1 MTHDP
6 VQHALLLSRVREA
19 VLSDTRTADS
29 PRSVISASWQ
39 RSLAANVDPD
49 LHTAPTV
56 FGADELPDLR
66 ERHPL
71 HPTLPL
77 LRETL
82 LGFAQEAQHIMIV
95 ADAQGHILWCEGD
108 HHTRTRA
115 EHVGLAEGT
124 LWSEDAAGTN
134 GMGTALATN
143 SPVTVHSAEHLVRT
157 YHHWTCAASPI
168 RDPDTGTTIGVVDLS
183 GPIETVHPSM
193 VALVSASARLAES
206 EMLARMHAQDEELRA
221 RNMRHLIALRGEPG
235 ALLSPT
241 GRVVAVEP
249 YGLLP
254 SRVDVSRDRVLLPD
268 GREAVLETLAQGYL
282 LRVPRQRHVRRSVL
296 SLSFLLPEP
305 KVVLDGREVPIS
317 LRHAEILCAL
327 ALHGRLSADQLA
339 LRLYGERGNPTTV
352 RAELHRLRAQLG
364 ADVLSTRPYR
374 LTADVEADFLAVR
387 AALQEGDVPLAAC
400 RYRGSLLRRSE
411 APVVLAERDDLATG
425 VRKAVLSRG
434 DANALWTFT
443 QTDSGEHDAEALE
456 QLVRLLPADDV
467 RRAIGS
473 ARLRR
478 LNQDD

>member
-1 MTHDP
+1 M
-6 VQHALLLSRVREA
+6 
-19 VLSDTRTADS
+19 
-29 PRSVISASWQ
+29 ISASWQ

-56 FGADELPDLR
+56 FAADELSDLR

-71 HPTLPL
+71 HPMLPL

-82 LGFAQEAQHIMIV
+82 LGFAEEAGHIMVV
-95 ADAQGHILWCEGD
+95 ADAQGHILWCEGSKC
-108 HHTRTRA
+108 TRSYA
-115 EHVGLAEGT
+115 ENVGLAEGT
-124 LWSEDAAGTN
+124 LWSEGAAGTN
-134 GMGTALATN
+134 GMGTALALN

-168 RDPDTGTTIGVVDLS
+168 RDPDSGTTIGVVDLS

-193 VALVSASARLAES
+193 VALVSASARLAEL
-206 EMLARMHAQDEELRA
+206 EMLARMHSQDEELRS

-235 ALLSPT
+235 ALLSQT

-249 YGLLP
+249 HGLLP
-254 SRVDVSRDRVLLPD
+254 SRVDVSADRVELPD
-268 GREAVLETLAQGYL
+268 GREAVLEPLSDGYL
-282 LRVPRQRHVRRSVL
+282 LRIPRQRHVRRSVL

-317 LRHAEILCAL
+317 SRHAEILCAL
-327 ALHGRLSADQLA
+327 ALHGRLTADQLA

-364 ADVLSTRPYR
+364 PDVLATRPYR

-387 AALQEGDVPLAAC
+387 TALKAADVPLAAS

-411 APVVLAERDDLATG
+411 APVVLAERDDLATS
-425 VRKAVLSRG
+425 VRKAVLQRG
-434 DANALWTFT
+434 DGNALWAFT
-443 QTDSGEHDAEALE
+443 QTDSGEHDVEALE
-456 QLVRLLPADDV
+456 QLVKLLAPDDV
-467 RRAIGS
+467 RLALAT

-478 LNQDD
+478 LGQDD

>member
-1 MTHDP
+1 
-6 VQHALLLSRVREA
+6 
-19 VLSDTRTADS
+19 
-29 PRSVISASWQ
+29 
-39 RSLAANVDPD
+39 VDPD

-82 LGFAQEAQHIMIV
+82 LGFAQEAEHIMIV

-108 HHTRTRA
+108 HRTRTSG

-124 LWSEDAAGTN
+124 RWSEDAAGTN

-157 YHHWTCAASPI
+157 YHRWTCAASPI

-235 ALLSPT
+235 ALLSST

-254 SRVDVSRDRVLLPD
+254 SRVDVSRDRLLLPD

-352 RAELHRLRAQLG
+352 RAELHRLRGQLG

-387 AALQEGDVPLAAC
+387 AALKDGDVPLAAD

-456 QLVRLLPADDV
+456 QLVRLLPPDDV

>member
-6 VQHALLLSRVREA
+6 VQHALLLSRVRDA
-19 VLSDTRTADS
+19 VLSGTRTANS

-56 FGADELPDLR
+56 FAADELPGLR

-71 HPTLPL
+71 HQSLPV

-82 LGFAQEAQHIMIV
+82 LGFAEEAGHIMIV
-95 ADAQGHILWCEGD
+95 ADAQGHILWCEGAHD
-108 HHTRTRA
+108 TRTSA
-115 EHVGLAEGT
+115 EDVGLAEGT
-124 LWSEDAAGTN
+124 RWSEDAAGTN

-143 SPVTVHSAEHLVRT
+143 SAVTVHSAEHLVRT
-157 YHHWTCAASPI
+157 YHRWTCAASPI

-183 GPIETVHPSM
+183 GPIQTVHPSM

-206 EMLARMHAQDEELRA
+206 EMLTRMHAQDEELRA

-254 SRVDVSRDRVLLPD
+254 ARVDVSSDRLRLPD
-268 GREAVLETLAQGYL
+268 GREALLEPLAQGYL

-296 SLSFLLPEP
+296 SLSFLLQEP

-364 ADVLSTRPYR
+364 ANVLTTRPYG

-387 AALQEGDVPLAAC
+387 AALKEGDVKLAAS
-400 RYRGSLLRRSE
+400 RYRGALLPRSE
-411 APVVLAERDDLATG
+411 APFVLAERDELASG

-443 QTDSGEHDAEALE
+443 QTDSGEHDWEALE
-456 QLVRLLPADDV
+456 QLVRLLPPNDV
-467 RRAIGS
+467 RTAIAN
-473 ARLRR
+473 ARMRR
-478 LNQDD
+478 LSQED

>member
-1 MTHDP
+1 M
-6 VQHALLLSRVREA
+6 
-19 VLSDTRTADS
+19 
-29 PRSVISASWQ
+29 ISASWQ

-56 FGADELPDLR
+56 FAADELSDLR

-82 LGFAQEAQHIMIV
+82 LGFAEEAGHIMII
-95 ADAQGHILWCEGD
+95 ADAQGHILWCEGSKD
-108 HHTRTRA
+108 TRGSA
-115 EHVGLAEGT
+115 EDVGLAEGT
-124 LWSEDAAGTN
+124 LWSERAAGTN

-143 SPVTVHSAEHLVRT
+143 APVTVHSAEHLVRT

-168 RDPDTGTTIGVVDLS
+168 RDPDTGSTIGVVDLS

-206 EMLARMHAQDEELRA
+206 EMLVRMHAQDEELRA

-254 SRVDVSRDRVLLPD
+254 PRVDVSRDRVELPD
-268 GREAVLETLAQGYL
+268 GREALLEPLANGYL
-282 LRVPRQRHVRRSVL
+282 LRIPRQRHVRRRML
-296 SLSFLLPEP
+296 SLSFLLQEP

-327 ALHGRLSADQLA
+327 TLQGRLTADQLA
-339 LRLYGERGNPTTV
+339 LHLYGERGNPTTV

-364 ADVLSTRPYR
+364 TDVLATRPYR
-374 LTADVEADFLAVR
+374 LTADVETDFLGVR
-387 AALQEGDVPLAAC
+387 TALQNGNVPLATS

-425 VRKAVLSRG
+425 VRKAALQRG

-443 QTDSGEHDAEALE
+443 QTDSGEHDVEALE
-456 QLVRLLPADDV
+456 QLVRLLPPDDV
-467 RRAIGS
+467 RLALAT

-478 LNQDD
+478 LSQDD

>member
-1 MTHDP
+1 M
-6 VQHALLLSRVREA
+6 
-19 VLSDTRTADS
+19 
-29 PRSVISASWQ
+29 ISASWQ

-56 FGADELPDLR
+56 FAADELSDLR

-82 LGFAQEAQHIMIV
+82 LGFAEEAGHIMIV
-95 ADAQGHILWCEGD
+95 ADALGHILWCEGSKD
-108 HHTRTRA
+108 TRGSA
-115 EHVGLAEGT
+115 EDVGLAEGT
-124 LWSEDAAGTN
+124 LWSERAAGTN

-143 SPVTVHSAEHLVRT
+143 APVTVHSAEHLVRT

-206 EMLARMHAQDEELRA
+206 EMLVRMHAQDEELRA

-254 SRVDVSRDRVLLPD
+254 PRVDVSADRVELPD
-268 GREAVLETLAQGYL
+268 GREALLEPLANGYL
-282 LRVPRQRHVRRSVL
+282 LRIPRQRHVRRRML

-327 ALHGRLSADQLA
+327 TLQGRLTADQLA
-339 LRLYGERGNPTTV
+339 LHLYGERGNPTTV

-364 ADVLSTRPYR
+364 TDVLATRPYR
-374 LTADVEADFLAVR
+374 LTADVETDFLGVR
-387 AALQEGDVPLAAC
+387 TALQNGEVPLATS

-425 VRKAVLSRG
+425 VRKAALQRG

-443 QTDSGEHDAEALE
+443 QTDSGEHDVEALE
-456 QLVRLLPADDV
+456 QLVKLLPPDDV
-467 RRAIGS
+467 RLALAT

-478 LNQDD
+478 LSQDD

>member
-1 MTHDP
+1 M
-6 VQHALLLSRVREA
+6 
-19 VLSDTRTADS
+19 
-29 PRSVISASWQ
+29 
-39 RSLAANVDPD
+39 DPD

-82 LGFAQEAQHIMIV
+82 LGFAQEAEHIMIV

-108 HHTRTRA
+108 HRTRTSG

-124 LWSEDAAGTN
+124 RWSEDAAGTN

-157 YHHWTCAASPI
+157 YHRWTCAASPI

-235 ALLSPT
+235 ALLSST

-254 SRVDVSRDRVLLPD
+254 SRVDVSRDRLLLPD

-352 RAELHRLRAQLG
+352 RAELHRLRGQLG

-387 AALQEGDVPLAAC
+387 AALKDGDVPLAAD

-456 QLVRLLPADDV
+456 QLVRLLPPDDV

>member
-1 MTHDP
+1 M
-6 VQHALLLSRVREA
+6 LSGTPTVD
-19 VLSDTRTADS
+19 L

-56 FGADELPDLR
+56 FAADELSDLR

-71 HPTLPL
+71 HPMLPL

-82 LGFAQEAQHIMIV
+82 LGFAEEAGHIMVV
-95 ADAQGHILWCEGD
+95 ADAQGHILWCEGSKG
-108 HHTRTRA
+108 TRSYA
-115 EHVGLAEGT
+115 ENVGLAEGT
-124 LWSEDAAGTN
+124 LWSEGAAGTN
-134 GMGTALATN
+134 GMGTALALN

-168 RDPDTGTTIGVVDLS
+168 RDPDSGTTIGVVDLS

-193 VALVSASARLAES
+193 VALVSASARLAEL
-206 EMLARMHAQDEELRA
+206 EMLTRMHSQDEELRS

-235 ALLSPT
+235 ALLSQT

-254 SRVDVSRDRVLLPD
+254 SRVDVSADRVELPD
-268 GREAVLETLAQGYL
+268 GREAVLEPLSDGYL
-282 LRVPRQRHVRRSVL
+282 LRIPRQRHVRRSVL

-317 LRHAEILCAL
+317 SRHAEILCAL
-327 ALHGRLSADQLA
+327 ALHGRLTADQLA

-364 ADVLSTRPYR
+364 PDVLATRPYR

-387 AALQEGDVPLAAC
+387 TALKAADVPLAAS

-411 APVVLAERDDLATG
+411 APVVLAERDDLATS
-425 VRKAVLSRG
+425 VRKAVLQRG
-434 DANALWTFT
+434 DGNALWAFT
-443 QTDSGEHDAEALE
+443 QTDSGEHDVEALE
-456 QLVRLLPADDV
+456 QLVKLLAPDDV
-467 RRAIGS
+467 RLALAT

-478 LNQDD
+478 LGQDD

>member
-1 MTHDP
+1 M
-6 VQHALLLSRVREA
+6 
-19 VLSDTRTADS
+19 
-29 PRSVISASWQ
+29 ISASWQ

-56 FGADELPDLR
+56 FAADELSDLR

-71 HPTLPL
+71 HPMLPL

-82 LGFAQEAQHIMIV
+82 LGFAEEAGHIMVV
-95 ADAQGHILWCEGD
+95 ADAQGHILWCEGSKG
-108 HHTRTRA
+108 TRSYA
-115 EHVGLAEGT
+115 ENVGLAEGT
-124 LWSEDAAGTN
+124 LWSEGAAGTN
-134 GMGTALATN
+134 GMGTALALN

-168 RDPDTGTTIGVVDLS
+168 RDPDSGTTIGVVDLS

-193 VALVSASARLAES
+193 VALVSASARLAEL
-206 EMLARMHAQDEELRA
+206 EMLTRMHSQDEELRS

-235 ALLSPT
+235 ALLSQT

-254 SRVDVSRDRVLLPD
+254 SRVDVSADRVELPD
-268 GREAVLETLAQGYL
+268 GREAVLEPLSDGYL
-282 LRVPRQRHVRRSVL
+282 LRIPRQRHVRRSVL

-317 LRHAEILCAL
+317 SRHAEILCAL
-327 ALHGRLSADQLA
+327 ALHGRLTADQLA

-364 ADVLSTRPYR
+364 PDVLATRPYR

-387 AALQEGDVPLAAC
+387 TALKAADVPLAAS

-411 APVVLAERDDLATG
+411 APVVLAERDDLATS
-425 VRKAVLSRG
+425 VRKAVLQRG
-434 DANALWTFT
+434 DGNALWAFT
-443 QTDSGEHDAEALE
+443 QTDSGEHDVEALE
-456 QLVRLLPADDV
+456 QLVKLLAPDDV
-467 RRAIGS
+467 RLALAT

-478 LNQDD
+478 LGQDD

>member
-1 MTHDP
+1 M
-6 VQHALLLSRVREA
+6 
-19 VLSDTRTADS
+19 
-29 PRSVISASWQ
+29 ISASWQ

-56 FGADELPDLR
+56 FAADELCDLR

-71 HPTLPL
+71 HPTLPS

-82 LGFAQEAQHIMIV
+82 LGFAEEAGHIMIV
-95 ADAQGHILWCEGD
+95 ADAQGHILWCEGSRN
-108 HHTRTRA
+108 TRSYA
-115 EHVGLAEGT
+115 EDVGLAEGT
-124 LWSEDAAGTN
+124 LWSEGAAGTN
-134 GMGTALATN
+134 GMGTALAVN

-206 EMLARMHAQDEELRA
+206 EMLARMHSQDEELRS

-235 ALLSPT
+235 ALLSRT

-254 SRVDVSRDRVLLPD
+254 SRVDVSADRVELPD
-268 GREAVLETLAQGYL
+268 GREAVLEPLSDGYL
-282 LRVPRQRHVRRSVL
+282 LRIPRQRHVRRSVL

-327 ALHGRLSADQLA
+327 TLQGRLTADQLA

-352 RAELHRLRAQLG
+352 RSELHRLRAQLG
-364 ADVLSTRPYR
+364 PDVLATRPYR
-374 LTADVEADFLAVR
+374 LTADIEADFLAVR
-387 AALQEGDVPLAAC
+387 AALTAADVPVAVS

-425 VRKAVLSRG
+425 VRKAVLQRG

-443 QTDSGEHDAEALE
+443 QTDSGEHDVEALE
-456 QLVRLLPADDV
+456 QLVRLLPPDDV
-467 RRAIGS
+467 RLALAT

-478 LNQDD
+478 LGQDD

>member
-1 MTHDP
+1 VH
-6 VQHALLLSRVREA
+6 
-19 VLSDTRTADS
+19 S

-56 FGADELPDLR
+56 FAADELPDLR

-71 HPTLPL
+71 QPTLPL

-82 LGFAQEAQHIMIV
+82 LGFAREAKHIMIV
-95 ADAQGHILWCEGD
+95 ADAQGHILWCEGASD
-108 HHTRTRA
+108 TRLSA
-115 EHVGLAEGT
+115 EDVGLCEGT
-124 LWSEDAAGTN
+124 RWSEDAAGTN
-134 GMGTALATN
+134 GMGTALAVN
-143 SPVTVHSAEHLVRT
+143 STVMVHSAEHLVRT
-157 YHHWTCAASPI
+157 YHRWTCAASPI
-168 RDPDTGTTIGVVDLS
+168 RDPDTGETIGVVDLS
-183 GPIETVHPSM
+183 GPVETVHPSM
-193 VALVSASARLAES
+193 VALVSASARLAEA

-235 ALLSPT
+235 ALLSAT

-254 SRVDVSRDRVLLPD
+254 ARVDVSSDRVRLPD
-268 GREAVLETLAQGYL
+268 GRDAVLEPLAQGYL

-296 SLSFLLPEP
+296 SLSFLLHEP
-305 KVVLDGREVPIS
+305 KVVLDGREIPIS

-327 ALHGRLSADQLA
+327 ALHGRLSAGQLA

-387 AALQEGDVPLAAC
+387 AALKAGDVPLAAS
-400 RYRGSLLRRSE
+400 RYRGALLPRSE
-411 APVVLAERDDLATG
+411 APVVLAERDDLASG

-434 DANALWTFT
+434 DANALWTFI
-443 QTDSGEHDAEALE
+443 QTDSGEHDWEALE
-456 QLVRLLPADDV
+456 QLVRLLPVNDV
-467 RRAIGS
+467 RQAIAN
-473 ARLRR
+473 ARMRR
-478 LNQDD
+478 LTQDD

>member
-1 MTHDP
+1 M
-6 VQHALLLSRVREA
+6 
-19 VLSDTRTADS
+19 
-29 PRSVISASWQ
+29 ISASWQ

-56 FGADELPDLR
+56 FAADELPDLR

-71 HPTLPL
+71 HPSLPV

-82 LGFAQEAQHIMIV
+82 LGFAEEAGHIMIV
-95 ADAQGHILWCEGD
+95 TDAQGHILWCEGSKD
-108 HHTRTRA
+108 TRGIA
-115 EHVGLAEGT
+115 EDVGLAEGT
-124 LWSEDAAGTN
+124 LWSEGAAGTN
-134 GMGTALATN
+134 GMGTALALN

-168 RDPDTGTTIGVVDLS
+168 RDPDSGTTIGVVDLS
-183 GPIETVHPSM
+183 GPISTVHPSM

-206 EMLARMHAQDEELRA
+206 EMLARMHARDEALRA

-235 ALLSPT
+235 ALLSPS

-254 SRVDVSRDRVLLPD
+254 ARVDVSCGRVLLDD
-268 GREAVLETLAQGYL
+268 GREAVLEPLAEGYL
-282 LRVPRQRHVRRSVL
+282 LHVPRQRHVRRSVL

-305 KVVLDGREVPIS
+305 RVVLDGREVPIS
-317 LRHAEILCAL
+317 SRHAEILCAL
-327 ALHGRLSADQLA
+327 TLHGRLSAGQLA

-364 ADVLSTRPYR
+364 PDVLATRPYR
-374 LTADVEADFLAVR
+374 LTADVEADFLAAR
-387 AALQEGDVPLAAC
+387 SALADGDVPLAAA

-411 APVVLAERDDLATG
+411 APFVLAERDDLASG
-425 VRKAVLSRG
+425 VRRAVLSRG

-443 QTDSGEHDAEALE
+443 QTDSGEHDVEALE
-456 QLVRLLPADDV
+456 QLVRLLPPDDV
-467 RRAIGS
+467 RLAIAT

-478 LNQDD
+478 LSQDD

>member
-1 MTHDP
+1 M
-6 VQHALLLSRVREA
+6 
-19 VLSDTRTADS
+19 
-29 PRSVISASWQ
+29 ISASWQ

-56 FGADELPDLR
+56 FAADELSDLR

-71 HPTLPL
+71 HPMLPL

-82 LGFAQEAQHIMIV
+82 LGFAEEAGHIMIV
-95 ADAQGHILWCEGD
+95 ADAQGHILWCEGSKG
-108 HHTRTRA
+108 TRGHA
-115 EHVGLAEGT
+115 EDVGLAEGT

-134 GMGTALATN
+134 GMGTALALN

-193 VALVSASARLAES
+193 VALVSASARLAELD
-206 EMLARMHAQDEELRA
+206 MLTRMHAQDEELRS

-235 ALLSPT
+235 ALLSQT

-249 YGLLP
+249 YGLLS
-254 SRVDVSRDRVLLPD
+254 SRVDVSADRVELPD
-268 GREAVLETLAQGYL
+268 GREAVLEPLSDGYL
-282 LRVPRQRHVRRSVL
+282 LRIPRQRLVRRSVL

-327 ALHGRLSADQLA
+327 TLQGRLTADQLA

-352 RAELHRLRAQLG
+352 RSELHRLRAQLG
-364 ADVLSTRPYR
+364 PDVLATRPYR

-387 AALQEGDVPLAAC
+387 AALKAADLPLAAS

-411 APVVLAERDDLATG
+411 APVVLAERDDLATS
-425 VRKAVLSRG
+425 VRKALLQRG
-434 DANALWTFT
+434 DGNALWTFT
-443 QTDSGEHDAEALE
+443 QTDSGEHDVEALE
-456 QLVRLLPADDV
+456 QLVKLLAPDDV
-467 RRAIGS
+467 RLALAT

-478 LNQDD
+478 LGQDD